1 MALER
6 DMMNKQEAQTLQ
18 YISYIEAFMFENCNT
33 YEDRE
38 NVRELVDDL
47 NKRLILIVGNR
58 IIKESRKNG

>member
-1 MALER
+1 
-6 DMMNKQEAQTLQ
+6 MMNKQEAQTLQ